1 MLIPE
6 GSQAQQQQQA
16 AVSMGQLGLADYPT
30 QGGEQYYVHDYYGD
44 QYYQPQEE
52 YAGASISEVHYEDL

>member
-6 GSQAQQQQQA
+6 GSQAQQA
-16 AVSMGQLGLADYPT
+16 TVTMGQLGLAEYQT

-52 YAGASISEVHYEDL
+52 YTGASISEVPYENL